1 MTTVVKKVTK
11 KIKAVVKIRIQGGA
25 ANPAPPVGSS
35 LGQHGVQIMD
45 FCKKFNAVTANRKGE
60 TVPVFVTVY
69 ADKTFDF
76 ITKTPPVTDLLKK
89 RANIT
94 KGASNPK
101 TQQVGTIKISDI
113 EEIAKIKMP
122 DLNANDIE
130 AAKKIISGSA
140 RSMGLA
146 VIE

>member
-1 MTTVVKKVTK
+1 MAK

-25 ANPAPPVGSS
+25 ATPAPPVGSS

-45 FCKKFNAVTANRKGE
+45 FCKKFNAATANRKGE
-60 TVPVFVTVY
+60 TVPVFVTIY
-69 ADKTFDF
+69 TDKTFDF
-76 ITKTPPVTDLLKK
+76 ITKTPPVSDLLKK
-89 RANIT
+89 RSNIT
-94 KGASNPK
+94 KGASNPSK
-101 TQQVGTIKISDI
+101 ERAGTIKMSDI

-130 AAKKIISGSA
+130 AAKKIIAGSA